1 MTKQEIFGFLSGKSV
16 VLLGAGVS
24 NMPLADL
31 LVHVGANVTVRD
43 KTPEDKLGDRAE
55 TLRALGC
62 TLVTGD
68 GYLDGLSGDY
78 IFRSPGIR
86 PDTKELTDAVR
97 GGSILT
103 SEMEMFLEKCP
114 APVFAV
120 TGSDGKSTTTTLV
133 SLLLRAAAEENG
145 RGQNVFLGGNIG
157 EPLLHRTPLM
167 SEDDYVAAELSSFQL
182 MTVHTPVRAAVVTNV
197 TPNHLNWHPDMA
209 EYVAA
214 KAKILRGCGV
224 AVLNAGNE
232 YTREMGASCPSPV
245 VWFSREPID
254 LRTIRPGD
262 RAICIR
268 EGKIVTATR
277 EAPAWEEI
285 LPLSGILLP
294 GLHNAENYMAAIGAT
309 FGLVSFDAIRRVA
322 ATFAGVP
329 HRLELVRTRDGVAFY
344 NSSIDSSPTR
354 TLAALSAL
362 GEREIVLLLG
372 GYDKHIPFA
381 PLADGIASRGHIR
394 ALVLTG
400 ATAPLIR
407 ASLDASD
414 AMQKSGI
421 PVYHEPD
428 FDGAFYKAAALAL
441 PGDAVLLSPACAS
454 FDAFPNFERRG
465 EHFRSLVLG
474 L

>member
-1 MTKQEIFGFLSGKSV
+1 MTEQEIFGFLTGKRV

-24 NMPLADL
+24 NMPLAGL
-31 LVHVGANVTVRD
+31 LTRVGAHVTVRD
-43 KTPEDKLGDRAE
+43 KTPEEKLGDRADA
-55 TLRALGC
+55 LRALGC
-62 TLVTGD
+62 TLLTGD
-68 GYLDGLSGDY
+68 GYLDDLSGDY

-86 PDTKELTDAVR
+86 PDTKELADAVR

-167 SEDDYVAAELSSFQL
+167 KADDCVAAELSSFQL

-214 KAKILRGCGV
+214 KAKILRGCGT

-232 YTREMGASCPSPV
+232 YTRAMGESCKSPV
-245 VWFSREPID
+245 VWFSREPIGID
-254 LRTIRPGD
+254 SIRPGD

-268 EGKIVTATR
+268 DGKIVTATR
-277 EAPAWEEI
+277 DDPAWQEI
-285 LPLSGILLP
+285 LPFSDILLP

-322 ATFAGVP
+322 KTFAGVP
-329 HRLELVRTRDGVAFY
+329 HRLELVREKDGVAFY

-362 GEREIVLLLG
+362 GEREIVLILG

-381 PLADGIASRGHIR
+381 PLADGIASRGHVR

-400 ATAPLIR
+400 AAAPLIR

-414 AMQKSGI
+414 AMQRSTI
-421 PVYHEPD
+421 PIFHVPD
-428 FDGAFYKAAALAL
+428 FDGAFRKAASLAA

-465 EHFRSLVLG
+465 EHFRALVLA